1 MISITDLS
9 LSTENKKIIENFN
22 IEINKNEIIG
32 ICGESGAGKSI
43 LAYFIAGLSF
53 ENIKILG
60 TIKRNFK
67 NFKILFQNP
76 YSQIF
81 SKTVYDEIKLS
92 LFFNNKSN
100 SNDDILN
107 TAKFYEIENILHKKI
122 NELSFGEVQ
131 KTAIVSILISNP
143 ELIILDEISQYI
155 DMNYLNTIMNL
166 IKSHNEDISIIIIE
180 HNYEILNNLCSRIIS
195 LNGGK
200 YEILN
205 KISVKPLDKINITGI
220 QNDFIV
226 RLENVS
232 FGYIKNKNIFNNFNL
247 DINYNS
253 FLTITGL
260 NGSGKTTLTKIII
273 NLLKFKGNLYFKNLK
288 NPKFKNIRKYI
299 GYVFQNPDFQI
310 FCNSV
315 KEEIIYTSKI
325 LNLPIDDNY
334 FSELIELFHV
344 EHLLNKSPFV
354 LSYGEKRKINII
366 SAILH
371 KPELVIYDGP
381 SVGLDYEQKNNLL
394 KLFELLNKQNI
405 TQILISHDEQ
415 LLKSINIV
423 NNTETRQCLV
433 STGRYTV
440 DL

>member
-166 IKSHNEDISIIIIE
+166 IKSHNKDISIIIIE

-334 FSELIELFHV
+334 FSELTELFHV

-371 KPELVIYDGP
+371 KPELVIYDEP

>member
-53 ENIKILG
+53 ESIKSEG
-60 TIKRNFK
+60 TIKRSFK

-92 LFFNNKSN
+92 LFFNNKTALN
-100 SNDDILN
+100 EDILN
-107 TAKFYEIENILHKKI
+107 IAKSYEIENILYKKI

-155 DMNYLNTIMNL
+155 DITYLNTIINL
-166 IKSHNEDISIIIIE
+166 IKNHNKDISIIIIE
-180 HNYEILNNLCSRIIS
+180 HNYDILNNLCSRIIF
-195 LNGGK
+195 LNGGR

-205 KISVKPLDKINITGI
+205 KISVKSLDKINISGV
-220 QNDFIV
+220 QNDCIV

-247 DINYNS
+247 NINYNS
-253 FLTITGL
+253 LLTINGL

-273 NLLKFKGNLYFKNLK
+273 NLLKFKGNLYFKTIK

-315 KEEIIYTSKI
+315 KEEINYTSKTF
-325 LNLPIDDNY
+325 NLPVDENY
-334 FSELIELFHV
+334 LSELIELFHV
-344 EHLLNKSPFV
+344 EQLLNKSPFV

-371 KPELVIYDGP
+371 KPELVIYDEP

-394 KLFELLNKQNI
+394 KLFELLNKKNV

-415 LLKSINIV
+415 LLNSINNKITV
-423 NNTETRQCLV
+423 NL
-433 STGRYTV
+433 
-440 DL
+440 